1 MDLFFQ
7 PDLGRDYEA
16 EELEEIENAQ
26 QEELPLPSWVWAP
39 SNGPAPIDADTLL
52 IGATTAGSLFLHA
65 NFENIAP
72 VGAITLSDTALDDK
86 AFKESSPQKNVGT
99 VGRSLN
105 WHVNSS
111 FSRPITVMYCI
122 STPRGPADAACD
134 LPVRSP
140 FGISC
145 PLGPNPIQERLIQKV
160 GEPHGFIR
168 TIIFGSMTNNEWRS
182 ATEDTAPPLLRKLQ
196 TSAASNADK
205 VPLLES
211 PSMITG
217 LAAALLTEREITHQ
231 SAHLYMSLLEM
242 QFGRNDVTAQTLQ
255 AFEQILPALAIPGTG
270 VKTSSLAVYSRLAEE
285 FRKKD
290 TSHLY
295 L

>member
-26 QEELPLPSWVWAP
+26 QAELSMPSWVWAP
-39 SNGPAPIDADTLL
+39 SNGPAPVDADTLL
-52 IGATTAGSLFLHA
+52 IGATTAGSLFLHG
-65 NFENIAP
+65 NFENMVP
-72 VGAITLSDTALDDK
+72 VAAITLSDNALDDK
-86 AFKESSPQKNVGT
+86 AFKESSPQKNSCIVYQLPGAPRT
-99 VGRSLN
+99 LLVTCLYEVPTESAVLWARTLFKN
-105 WHVNSS
+105 VSS
-111 FSRPITVMYCI
+111 
-122 STPRGPADAACD
+122 
-134 LPVRSP
+134 
-140 FGISC
+140 
-145 PLGPNPIQERLIQKV
+145 K
-160 GEPHGFIR
+160 R

-196 TSAASNADK
+196 TSAASTADN
-205 VPLLES
+205 VTLLES

-217 LAAALLTEREITHQ
+217 VAAALLTEREIAHQ

-242 QFGRNDVTAQTLQ
+242 QFGRNDVTTQTLQ
-255 AFEQILPALAIPGTG
+255 AFEQILPSLAIPGTG
-270 VKTSSLAVYSRLAEE
+270 VKTSSLAVYGRLAEE